1 MEERRENFAPRSK
14 KPKSGGFLAQG
25 SIYAAS
31 GVISSLIGL
40 VYRMPLTRIIGDEG
54 NGYYAAAFNIYAIVL
69 LLSSYSLPL
78 AVSKLISARVGAKN
92 YRNAER
98 ILHAALLY
106 ATVVG
111 GIGFTAIFFGADWLA
126 ASFLHTP
133 EAAYPLRALAPT
145 VWIVSYLG
153 VCRGYWQGQST
164 MVPTAISQ
172 IVEQI
177 LNAGVSV
184 GAAFFLMKW
193 AVRQGKNE
201 ALSRAFG
208 AMGGTIGTGVGAA
221 SALLIFMLL
230 FLMTR
235 RSRLRKARRD
245 CEHPA
250 ESYEEITELLVLTV
264 VPVILSTAIYNVS
277 GILDNALF
285 GQAMYDLGKQTEIAK
300 QYGVYTGKY
309 KLLLNVPIMIANS
322 LGSAL
327 VPALSRAV
335 GANQKKEVRKNI
347 ALAIR
352 FSMIVAIPSAVGL
365 GVMADPLIPLL
376 FGKSELAV
384 HIMHLGCASV
394 VFYSLSTVSNA
405 ILQGTNHMKVPVAHA
420 ALSLGIHV
428 LVLETLLRIFELGIV
443 SIVIADMVFAVSMC
457 ILNAGSLKRL
467 LKYRQEIGRS
477 FFLPGFCALLMGLAT
492 AGAKIA
498 LKRLTG
504 RVVFYTLMPMLLAV
518 AVYGSLLLL
527 TGAIREEELLR
538 FPKGASLC
546 RLAKRLHLL

>member
-1 MEERRENFAPRSK
+1 MEERRTGSVAAG
-14 KPKSGGFLAQG
+14 KPKKSGGFLAQG

-54 NGYYAAAFNIYAIVL
+54 NGYYAAAFNIYAIIL

-98 ILHAALLY
+98 ILRASLLY

-111 GIGFTAIFFGADWLA
+111 GIGCAAIFFGADWLA
-126 ASFLHTP
+126 GSLLRIP

-164 MVPTAISQ
+164 MVPTALSQ
-172 IVEQI
+172 IIEQI
-177 LNAGVSV
+177 LNAVVSV
-184 GAAFFLMKW
+184 GAAYFLMKW
-193 AVRQGKNE
+193 AVAKGKE
-201 ALSRAFG
+201 ESMARAFG
-208 AMGGTIGTGVGAA
+208 ATGGTIGTGVGAA
-221 SALLIFMLL
+221 SALLLFVVL
-230 FLMTR
+230 FLLSGR
-235 RSRLRKARRD
+235 HRARRVRLD
-245 CEHPA
+245 VQHRE
-250 ESYEEITELLVLTV
+250 ESYEEITRLLVLTV
-264 VPVILSTAIYNVS
+264 VPAILSTAIYNVS

-285 GQAMYDLGKQTEIAK
+285 GQAMYDLGRQSEIAK

-335 GANQKKEVRKNI
+335 GAGQRKEVERNI
-347 ALAIR
+347 TLAIR
-352 FSMIVAIPSAVGL
+352 FSMVVAIPAAVGL

-384 HIMHLGCASV
+384 HIMQLGCLSV
-394 VFYSLSTVSNA
+394 VLYSLSTVSNA
-405 ILQGTNHMKVPVAHA
+405 ILQGTNHMQVPVMHA

-428 LVLETLLRIFELGIV
+428 LTLEVLLRIFELGIV
-443 SIVIADMVFAVSMC
+443 GVVIADMVFALSMC
-457 ILNAGSLKRL
+457 ILNAASLYSL
-467 LKYRQEIGRS
+467 LHYRQEIRRS
-477 FFLPGFCALLMGLAT
+477 FFLPAFCAALMGLVT
-492 AGAKIA
+492 AGAKMF
-498 LKRLTG
+498 LKRFTG
-504 RVVFYTLMPMLLAV
+504 RVVLYTLVPIFLAV
-518 AVYGSLLLL
+518 AVYGALLLL
-527 TGAIREEELLR
+527 TGAIRENELLR
-538 FPKGASLC
+538 FPKGESLC
-546 RLAKRLHLL
+546 RLARKLHLI